1 MFPPLP
7 ATGLAP
13 PSTTTAPPPHPL
25 ALGQLLVPDRK
36 LAADPTWTTSL
47 RNTFTSSW
55 FVWLLPFIPI
65 CWTLHFTH
73 QSDIIV
79 SIFSFIAVLPLA
91 SLLCFATE
99 QLSLR
104 VGNALGGLLN
114 ATFGNAVELLISI
127 LALTKGRI
135 GLVQAAMVGS
145 ILSNTLL
152 VLGMCYFA
160 GGLRFHE
167 QMYTIASSQVQISLL
182 GLSIAAI
189 VLPAGYHLAVE
200 ALGTRGTA
208 EASHILAISRGLSFM
223 LLSVYVMYLVFILYS
238 EWERFFCGEELC
250 VADWVVWVP
259 DAFDQLMRSECRT
272 PAWPANAGI

>member
-1 MFPPLP
+1 
-7 ATGLAP
+7 
-13 PSTTTAPPPHPL
+13 
-25 ALGQLLVPDRK
+25 
-36 LAADPTWTTSL
+36 
-47 RNTFTSSW
+47 
-55 FVWLLPFIPI
+55 
-65 CWTLHFTH
+65 
-73 QSDIIV
+73 
-79 SIFSFIAVLPLA
+79 
-91 SLLCFATE
+91 LLCFATE

-167 QMYTIASSQVQISLL
+167 QMYTVASSQVQISLL